1 MKRLALLGLASVF
14 LAVSLPVALSAE
26 GPPAV
31 GAKAPDFT
39 LSDQHGKPVRLSDLL
54 AARRYVILAFY
65 VKAFTPG

>member
-14 LAVSLPVALSAE
+14 LAASLPVALSAE

-31 GAKAPDFT
+31 GTKAPDFI
-39 LSDQHGKPVRLSDLL
+39 LSDQHGKPPDLL